1 MTSGVVWLTLLL
13 LAVFLC
19 ASWAREGIVF
29 DLLRQ
34 DLLADEKLRSIQ
46 RSFKSFGPLA
56 PLVYLAMVTLEVVVA
71 PIPGLMLYAPG
82 GIVFGAWIGGALA
95 LAGNTLGAGIACQL
109 ARTLRP
115 QWMEQSLNSPKATHF
130 TGRLHAHGGWIIFFL
145 RLNPLTSSDVV
156 SYAAGFTHIRITT
169 VMIAT
174 CLGMAPLCFAQAW
187 LASEI
192 LTFAPKLLY
201 VMLLALLIYLIAVAI
216 AVHRL
221 LQPMNMAPNETHATP
236 MPHESTS

>member
-1 MTSGVVWLTLLL
+1 MTNVAIWLLFLLL
-13 LAVFLC
+13 VTFLV
-19 ASWAREGIVF
+19 ASWARQGIVF

-34 DLLADEKLRSIQ
+34 DLVADEKRKVLQQAFGSL
-46 RSFKSFGPLA
+46 GPLA
-56 PLVYLAMVTLEVVVA
+56 PVAYLSMVTIEVVVA

-82 GIVFGAWIGGALA
+82 GVVFGVWLGGALA
-95 LAGNTLGAGIACQL
+95 LAGNTLGAGIACKL

-115 QWMEQSLNSPKATHF
+115 RWMEQSLSSPNAA
-130 TGRLHAHGGWIIFFL
+130 RLTERLQHHGGWIIFFL

-156 SYAAGFTHIRITT
+156 SYAAGFTSIRITT
-169 VMIAT
+169 VMLAT

-187 LASEI
+187 LASEV

-201 VMLLALLIYLIAVAI
+201 VMLLALLLYLFAVAI

-221 LQPMNMAPNETHATP
+221 VNPTKATP
-236 MPHESTS
+236 SDSSVP